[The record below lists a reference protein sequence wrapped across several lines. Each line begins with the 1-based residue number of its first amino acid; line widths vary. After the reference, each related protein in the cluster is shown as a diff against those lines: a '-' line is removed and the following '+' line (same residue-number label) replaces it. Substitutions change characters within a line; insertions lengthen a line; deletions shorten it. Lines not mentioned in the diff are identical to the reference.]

1 MKTFA
6 ETLCAK
12 IFVEADWVASR
23 LGFVTSGAFLRA
35 RDRLERDQA
44 FPTPLPTCLR
54 PLKWRA
60 DAVQAWLDQQGLPRD
75 QRINPATLG
84 SYGPNV
90 VLMSEARR

>member
-6 ETLCAK
+6 ETLCGK
-12 IFVEADWVASR
+12 IFVDAEAMASR
-23 LGFVTSGAFLRA
+23 LGFDTTGSFLRN

-60 DAVQAWLDQQGLPRD
+60 DQVQAWLDQQGLPRD

-84 SYGPNV
+84 NYGPNV